1 MCPTFYNDKIQTIS
15 GAHGTF
21 TEMIEDNLCK
31 IKFYHFTKELSHA
44 QSTGY
49 PSRTINLGVH
59 LAQRKWAKFYSSFL
73 SCELMLLTQLKRTA
87 NSWWMSHG
95 LFLLGKFS
103 VISFILKNVICTEGR
118 WKKCALFL
126 TKESLLPSTCIASF
140 SP

>member
-1 MCPTFYNDKIQTIS
+1 MTKFKLFS

-21 TEMIEDNLCK
+21 TEMIENNLCK
-31 IKFYHFTKELSHA
+31 IKFYHFTKELFHA
-44 QSTGY
+44 QSTEY
-49 PSRTINLGVH
+49 PSWTINLGVH
-59 LAQRKWAKFYSSFL
+59 LAQRKWAKFYGSFL
-73 SCELMLLTQLKRTA
+73 SCELMLLMQLKRTA

-95 LFLLGKFS
+95 LLLLLGKFN